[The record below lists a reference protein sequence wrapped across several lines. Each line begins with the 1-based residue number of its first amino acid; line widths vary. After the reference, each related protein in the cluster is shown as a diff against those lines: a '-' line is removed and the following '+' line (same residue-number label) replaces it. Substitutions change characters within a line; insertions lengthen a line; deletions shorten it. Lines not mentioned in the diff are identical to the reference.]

1 MVFDISVSVFALVM
15 AGIVFYRHTSAG
27 QNLSD
32 RIHDWRV
39 SRAIDQTAEW
49 KAFKAAFPV
58 SKRHVD

>member
-1 MVFDISVSVFALVM
+1 MVFDISISVFAFVM
-15 AGIVFYRHTSAG
+15 AGIVFYRHTKAG
-27 QNLSD
+27 QNLGD

-58 SKRHVD
+58 SKRNAN